1 MDTGQFI
8 IAIIGAIL
16 GSGGIAATIT
26 AILSARKYKAEAQRM
41 EQDTQ
46 KDFDRYVNDK
56 LKEVTNMYINET
68 QQLKRSNE
76 LLHKQ
81 IEDLQEK
88 IQSIMSWIINEN
100 YTNIS
105 ILKAKIQSLDP
116 NFEFPEIRP
125 CPNPWAEDED
135 NQNEQQH
142 DGA

>member
-8 IAIIGAIL
+8 ITIIGTIL

-26 AILSARKYKAEAQRM
+26 AILSTRKYKAEAQRV

-46 KDFDRYVNDK
+46 KDFDKYVNEK

-81 IEDLQEK
+81 IEDLQDK

-116 NFEFPEIRP
+116 SFEFPEMRP
-125 CPNPWAEDED
+125 CPNPWAEDD
-135 NQNEQQH
+135 NEQHNNEH

>member
-1 MDTGQFI
+1 MDAGQFI
-8 IAIIGAIL
+8 ITIIGTIL

-26 AILSARKYKAEAQRM
+26 AILSTRKYKAEAQRV

-46 KDFDRYVNDK
+46 KDFDKYVNEK

-76 LLHKQ
+76 QLHKQ
-81 IEDLQEK
+81 IEDLQDK

-116 NFEFPEIRP
+116 NFEFPEMRP
-125 CPNPWAEDED
+125 CPNPWAEDD
-135 NQNEQQH
+135 NEQHNNDH

>member
-105 ILKAKIQSLDP
+105 ILKAKVQSLDP

>member
-76 LLHKQ
+76 QLHRQ

>member
-26 AILSARKYKAEAQRM
+26 AILSTRKYKAEARRM

-76 LLHKQ
+76 QLHKQ